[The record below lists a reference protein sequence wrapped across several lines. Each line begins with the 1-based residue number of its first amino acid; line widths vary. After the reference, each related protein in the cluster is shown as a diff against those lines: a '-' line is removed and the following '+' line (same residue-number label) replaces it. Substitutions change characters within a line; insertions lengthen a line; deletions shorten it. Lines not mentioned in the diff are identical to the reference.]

1 MTSVISLQG
10 VGKAYRQYPSKW
22 ARLWEWLF
30 PFLGIR
36 HRPHWVLK
44 NINLEIGAKE
54 AVALVGFNGAGK
66 STLLKIIAG
75 TSQPTEGTVTVRGR
89 VSALLE
95 LGIGFH
101 EEFTGRQ
108 NVYMAGQ
115 LMGLEMDEITE
126 LMPEIERFADIGSY
140 IDQPVRTYSSGM
152 HVRLAFSIATAR
164 RPEVLIVDE
173 ALSVGDAAFQHK
185 SFERIKQFRDAGTT
199 LLVVTHDRHAVESI
213 CDRAV
218 LINNATVEMAGQTT
232 PVLDYYHA
240 LMAERDGGRITQEHL
255 ADGRV
260 KTSSG
265 SGDVVV
271 ADVYM
276 RDENYSRR
284 DVFGVGESAQICVEV
299 AVQRPVEQLVIGVL
313 IKNRFGQEV
322 YGINSD
328 RLKCNVY
335 NPEPGSRY
343 QAVFSV
349 HMNMGVGNYVMS
361 VSLSGHDSHI
371 VANFQWVDGAHVF
384 QVINKDQE
392 NFIGACWLDG
402 NLAVTKLPDS

>member
-1 MTSVISLQG
+1 MTSVISLRG

-22 ARLWEWLF
+22 AKLWEWVV
-30 PFLGIR
+30 PFRGMR
-36 HRPHWVLK
+36 HRRHWVLK
-44 NINLEIGAKE
+44 DINLEIGAKE

-75 TSQPTEGTVTVRGR
+75 TLQPTEGEVIVRGR

-115 LMGLEMDEITE
+115 LMGLELDEITR
-126 LMPEIERFADIGSY
+126 LMPEIERFADIGEY

-185 SFERIKQFRDAGTT
+185 SFERIKQFREAGTT

-218 LINNATVEMAGQTT
+218 LINHGTVEQAGHTT
-232 PVLDYYHA
+232 QVLDYYHA
-240 LMAERDGGRITQEHL
+240 LMAEKDGSRITQEKL
-255 ADGRV
+255 PDGRV

-265 SGDVVV
+265 SAEVVV
-271 ADVYM
+271 SDVYM
-276 RDENYSRR
+276 RSEGMVRKDTYN
-284 DVFGVGESAQICVEV
+284 VGEFAQICVEV
-299 AVQRPVEQLVIGVL
+299 DVQSPVEQLVVGVL
-313 IKNRFGQEV
+313 IKNRFGQEI

-335 NPEPGSRY
+335 SPEEGSRY
-343 QAVFSV
+343 MAVFSV
-349 HMNMGVGNYVMS
+349 NMNIGVGYYTIS
-361 VSLSGHDSHI
+361 VALSGHDSHI
-371 VANFQWVDGAHVF
+371 VANYQWVDGAYVF
-384 QVINKDQE
+384 QMANKNRE
-392 NFIGACWLDG
+392 NFIGACWLDAG
-402 NLAVTKLPDS
+402 LTIDRVR

>member
-1 MTSVISLQG
+1 MTSLISLRG
-10 VGKAYRQYPSKW
+10 VGKAFRQYPSKW
-22 ARLWEWLF
+22 AKLWEWVF
-30 PFLGIR
+30 PFLGMR
-36 HRPHWVLK
+36 HHPHWVLK
-44 NINLEIGAKE
+44 DIDLEIGAKE

-75 TSQPTEGTVTVRGR
+75 TLQPTEGEVIVRGR

-115 LMGLEMDEITE
+115 LMGLGLDEIAQ
-126 LMPEIERFADIGSY
+126 LMPEIEHFADIGEY

-185 SFERIKQFRDAGTT
+185 SFERIKQFREAGTT
-199 LLVVTHDRHAVESI
+199 LLVVTHDRHAIESI

-218 LINNATVEMAGQTT
+218 LINNGTVEKAGQTT
-232 PVLDYYHA
+232 QVLDYYHA
-240 LMAERDGGRITQEHL
+240 LMAEKEGSRITQEKL
-255 ADGRV
+255 SDGRV

-265 SGDVVV
+265 SGEVVV
-271 ADVYM
+271 SDVYM
-276 RDENYSRR
+276 RSEDCARKDTFN
-284 DVFGVGESAQICVEV
+284 VGEFAQICVEV
-299 AVQRPVEQLVIGVL
+299 DVRKPVEQLVVGVL
-313 IKNRFGQEV
+313 IKNRFGQEI

-335 NPEPGSRY
+335 SPTPGSRY
-343 QAVFSV
+343 LAVFSV
-349 HMNMGVGNYVMS
+349 NMNIGVGNYV
-361 VSLSGHDSHI
+361 VGVALSGDDSHI
-371 VANFQWVDGAHVF
+371 VANYQWVDGAYVF
-384 QVINKDQE
+384 QMLNKDRE
-392 NFIGACWLDG
+392 NFIGACWLDADLTI
-402 NLAVTKLPDS
+402 NKVS